1 MIATNRTR
9 KRAAKRPRRFVVI
22 SQGYARYEQIK
33 AQLVKKAETPAEYER
48 ACRQAALI
56 AGV

>member
-1 MIATNRTR
+1 MITTHRR
-9 KRAAKRPRRFVVI
+9 KRTAYRPRHFVVI

-33 AQLVKKAETPAEYER
+33 AQLTRKAETPAEYER

>member
-1 MIATNRTR
+1 MISTSRNR
-9 KRAAKRPRRFVVI
+9 KRTAFRPRRFVVI
-22 SQGYARYEQIK
+22 SQGYSRYEQIK
-33 AQLVKKAETPAEYER
+33 AQLTKRAETPAEYER